1 MYPQTHVFFAQKL
14 FGFLSDALVL
24 GSVFPDIAAGLYA
37 DRNESHGRGAEM
49 LLFLQ
54 ENAELNEFVM
64 GVITHGIDPRGLDYY
79 GDEKFL
85 SYERGYCFEKG
96 RLIVEET
103 IEACNLPSSIGW
115 WKSHN
120 IIEMGI
126 ELFINNSYCSSALE
140 SAFGN
145 EVLVSQI
152 SEYMARFYTTEPNT
166 FQNRICN
173 FFNYIEISKI
183 TAESLAAR
191 YDLQMYTRH
200 KIHIDIERVTRL
212 IYKAGELIA
221 EDFDRFFTH
230 ALKNVNKSLS
240 ELQSQRQV
248 TTLRINLS

>member
-24 GSVFPDIAAGLYA
+24 GSIFPDIAAGLYT

-54 ENAELNEFVM
+54 EKMELNEFVM

-96 RLIVEET
+96 RLIVDET
-103 IEACNLPSSIGW
+103 IKACNLPSPMGW

-126 ELFINNSYCSSALE
+126 ELFINNSYCSMALE
-140 SAFGN
+140 SAFAN
-145 EVLVSQI
+145 KVLVTEI
-152 SEYMARFYTTEPNT
+152 SKYMASFYTTELDA
-166 FQNRICN
+166 FQNRISK

-191 YDLQMYTRH
+191 YDMQMYTRH
-200 KIHIDIERVTRL
+200 KIHIDIPEVTRL
-212 IYKAGELIA
+212 IFKAGELIA
-221 EDFDRFFTH
+221 EDFDEFFTL
-230 ALKNVNKSLS
+230 ALDNVNKNLL
-240 ELQSQRQV
+240 ELQPQRQN
-248 TTLRINLS
+248 I